1 MTTRKPHTESRAQ
14 MRKGIIT
21 HGTRLLEKH
30 GHAGLSLR
38 EVARS
43 MGVAPS
49 ALYRHVKNRDELL
62 TVLLVESFNRV
73 ADHVE
78 KATHTATTPHARLH
92 ALTHA
97 LLEWAQRHPQQ
108 WALMYG
114 TPVPNYAAPAES
126 TNEPGTRVLTL
137 FVHTV
142 AHLGLG
148 TEPAS
153 PALTEELARGATDLG
168 ADMSPECATGAVL
181 AWMSLI
187 GLINAVQF
195 GQLGPELTDLGSD
208 LLDSWLRN
216 LLGPQTGR
224 TL

>member
-1 MTTRKPHTESRAQ
+1 HAESRAQ

-73 ADHVE
+73 ADHVA

-126 TNEPGTRVLTL
+126 TTEPGTRVLTL
-137 FVHTV
+137 FVHTIT
-142 AHLGLG
+142 HFDLG

-153 PALTEELARGATDLG
+153 QELKEELARGATDLG
-168 ADMSPECATGAVL
+168 AEMSPERATGAVL
-181 AWMSLI
+181 AWTSLI

-216 LLGPQTGR
+216 LLGTRTSR

>member
-1 MTTRKPHTESRAQ
+1 MTTRKPHAESRAQ

-97 LLEWAQRHPQQ
+97 LLEWAHRHPQQ

-142 AHLGLG
+142 AGFDLG

-153 PALTEELARGATDLG
+153 QELKEELARGATDLG
-168 ADMSPECATGAVL
+168 AEMSPERATGAVL
-181 AWMSLI
+181 AWTSLI

-216 LLGPQTGR
+216 LLGTQTSR

>member
-1 MTTRKPHTESRAQ
+1 
-14 MRKGIIT
+14 MRNGIIT

-78 KATHTATTPHARLH
+78 KATRTSTTPHARLH

-97 LLEWAQRHPQQ
+97 LLEWAQSHPHQ

-126 TNEPGTRVLTL
+126 TTEPGTRVLTL
-137 FVHTV
+137 FVRTV
-142 AHLGLG
+142 ADLNLG
-148 TEPAS
+148 TVPAT

-168 ADMSPECATGAVL
+168 AEMSPERATGAVL
-181 AWMSLI
+181 AWTSLI

-195 GQLGPELTDLGSD
+195 GQLGPELTDLGND

-216 LLGPQTGR
+216 LLGTRTSR

>member
-1 MTTRKPHTESRAQ
+1 MTTRNPHAESRAQ

-97 LLEWAQRHPQQ
+97 LLEWAQRHPQL

-142 AHLGLG
+142 THFDLG
-148 TEPAS
+148 TAPAS

-168 ADMSPECATGAVL
+168 AEMSPERATGAVL
-181 AWMSLI
+181 AWTSLI

-216 LLGPQTGR
+216 LLGTRTGR